1 MENRWK
7 PVDTAPRDGTWIL
20 LRGRNAIGRP
30 MIPIVASFRSGER
43 DTLQTWRDNLSLSDV
58 SHVISNVP
66 DGDSADWHPLPESDE
81 PA

>member
-1 MENRWK
+1 
-7 PVDTAPRDGTWIL
+7 
-20 LRGRNAIGRP
+20 